1 MKNSLLHTP
10 VGVRDIYGKECMEK
24 IAIENAISNVMA
36 SYGYQNIQTPTFEF
50 FDIFNSERGSVSSK
64 EMYKFFDRAGSTLV
78 LRPDITPSIARCA
91 SKYFMEEDMPIRLC
105 YKGNTF
111 INSLEYQG
119 KLKEFTQ
126 LGAELISDD
135 SSQADAE
142 MIAML
147 IESLIES
154 GIKEFR
160 VEIGDAGFFAGI
172 IKEAEISEEDE
183 KTLREYIEVKNY
195 FEIEKLLNKI
205 NIKDEIKKVLLKLP
219 ELFGSVDILE
229 QAKRI
234 TNNEAALKSI
244 HSLEELYKLIK
255 VYELEEHVS
264 FDLGMLSQY
273 KYYTGVIFKAYT
285 YGAGDT
291 IVTGGR
297 YDNLIKQFGKN
308 SPSIGFAINIDQLL
322 IALKRQNIEIT
333 LEKSNTM
340 VIYNS
345 EELGNAIKFA
355 KARRKADINIEL
367 IEKDEEK
374 DLDDYIEYAKRN
386 MIDKIIY
393 MMDGNSKTFEV
404 KI

>member
-1 MKNSLLHTP
+1 MNL
-10 VGVRDIYGKECMEK
+10 
-24 IAIENAISNVMA
+24 
-36 SYGYQNIQTPTFEF
+36 
-50 FDIFNSERGSVSSK
+50 
-64 EMYKFFDRAGSTLV
+64 
-78 LRPDITPSIARCA
+78 
-91 SKYFMEEDMPIRLC
+91 
-105 YKGNTF
+105 
-111 INSLEYQG
+111 
-119 KLKEFTQ
+119 
-126 LGAELISDD
+126 
-135 SSQADAE
+135 
-142 MIAML
+142 
-147 IESLIES
+147 LIES

-229 QAKRI
+229 QAKKI

-308 SPSIGFAINIDQLL
+308 SPSIGFAN
-322 IALKRQNIEIT
+322 
-333 LEKSNTM
+333 
-340 VIYNS
+340 
-345 EELGNAIKFA
+345 
-355 KARRKADINIEL
+355 
-367 IEKDEEK
+367 
-374 DLDDYIEYAKRN
+374 
-386 MIDKIIY
+386 
-393 MMDGNSKTFEV
+393 
-404 KI
+404 

>member
-195 FEIEKLLNKI
+195 FEIEKLFNKI

-229 QAKRI
+229 QAKKI

-322 IALKRQNIEIT
+322 VALKRQNIEIT

-355 KARRKADINIEL
+355 KTRRKADINIEL